1 MRFPDRD
8 IIKLRQQGNTIAE
21 TASRVWA
28 KCDKRDKTETVPHL
42 FFHVYLVFETADYKS
57 FSSHFLSFKLEN

>member
-42 FFHVYLVFETADYKS
+42 FFHIYLVFETAVYKI
-57 FSSHFLSFKLEN
+57 F